1 MKRCIQQG
9 KQNNEMST
17 IISTKELLTATGFT
31 RVSDLEKCLRSQNV
45 PFLFGKKGSIF
56 TTIDAF
62 NNALGVGSFIKETTG
77 LENCEFES

>member
-1 MKRCIQQG
+1 
-9 KQNNEMST
+9 MSH
-17 IISTKELLTATGFT
+17 S
-31 RVSDLEKCLRSQNV
+31 
-45 PFLFGKKGSIF
+45 FLGKKALYF